1 MQPARVMLLNNES
14 ESLNLFRV
22 RALRNFDCWFVFR
35 SPNAWHDMGHGLGGI
50 YLSRFMKGPQ
60 AKTLNGLFG
69 RFYCHRRLFLSAVV
83 RLLKP
88 VALPFVLITAGML
101 GLVLLPALPRA
112 SPASFT
118 LFGRFLSPAGWGLTT
133 TTVTS
138 PGPDLTVLP
147 GETVTVSL
155 SAGDGVTH
163 NWGVDYNGNGVP
175 DQGEPLSPNF
185 GSMAIPYTFT
195 ATTIPGI
202 YVYWCYIHKGA
213 MFGKLIVQSPG
224 PDYSVASNPSSLTIP
239 QGASANSTVSITSL
253 NNFAGSVTLTSSSSP
268 PGLLTSSFTVNPVMV
283 PPSGTA
289 KSNFTISVPAGTSPT
304 SYSITVTAKNSTT
317 FSHSATVS
325 VTVVIP
331 DFKIALSS
339 SSLTVA
345 PGSSENVTVTLTSL
359 NGFSGTVSLTS
370 TLTSPGPQVTFSPTS
385 VTLYSGG
392 TVSST
397 LSVSAASSG
406 AYSTPIPLGNY
417 NVNVTGTSRSLVH
430 SATLALTIGA
440 SSGAGALPTLAIV
453 AVGIASAVAIVVAGV
468 YFLRR
473 RSRPKT

>member
-1 MQPARVMLLNNES
+1 M
-14 ESLNLFRV
+14 
-22 RALRNFDCWFVFR
+22 
-35 SPNAWHDMGHGLGGI
+35 
-50 YLSRFMKGPQ
+50 
-60 AKTLNGLFG
+60 
-69 RFYCHRRLFLSAVV
+69 SATV

-88 VALPFVLITAGML
+88 IALPFLLITAGML
-101 GLVLLPALPRA
+101 GMTLLPALPRA

-118 LFGRFLSPAGWGLTT
+118 LFGRISSPAGWGAMTT
-133 TTVTS
+133 TATS

-147 GETVTVSL
+147 GETVTISHT
-155 SAGDGVTH
+155 SGDGISH
-163 NWGVDYNGNGVP
+163 NWGVDYNGNGVSDP
-175 DQGEPLSPNF
+175 GEPLSSNF
-185 GSMAIPYTFT
+185 GSTAIPFTFT
-195 ATTIPGI
+195 ATTTPGT
-202 YVYWCYIHKGA
+202 YMYWCFIHKGS
-213 MFGKLIVQSPG
+213 MFGKFIVSPPG
-224 PDYSVASNPSSLTIP
+224 PDYSVSSNPSSLPIL

-253 NNFAGSVTLTSSSSP
+253 NNFAGSVTLSSSSSP
-268 PGLLTSSFTVNPVMV
+268 PGLLTSSFSVNPVMV
-283 PPSGTA
+283 PSSGTA
-289 KSNFTISVPAGTSPT
+289 KSNFTISVPAGASPA

-317 FSHSATVS
+317 FSHSATVT
-325 VTVVIP
+325 VTVVIA

-406 AYSTPIPLGNY
+406 AYSTPVPPGNY
-417 NVNVTGTSRSLVH
+417 NVNVTGTSGSLVH
-430 SATLALTIGA
+430 SATLALTIGS
-440 SSGAGALPTLAIV
+440 SSGAGALPTLAIIG
-453 AVGIASAVAIVVAGV
+453 VGIVSAVAVVAAGV

-473 RSRPKT
+473 RSKPKT

>member
-1 MQPARVMLLNNES
+1 M
-14 ESLNLFRV
+14 
-22 RALRNFDCWFVFR
+22 
-35 SPNAWHDMGHGLGGI
+35 
-50 YLSRFMKGPQ
+50 
-60 AKTLNGLFG
+60 
-69 RFYCHRRLFLSAVV
+69 SATV

-88 VALPFVLITAGML
+88 IALPFLLIAAGML
-101 GLVLLPALPRA
+101 GITLLPALPRA

-118 LFGRFLSPAGWGLTT
+118 LFGRILPPAGWGAMT

-147 GETVTVSL
+147 GETVTISL
-155 SAGDGVTH
+155 TSDDGISH
-163 NWGVDYNGNGVP
+163 NWGVDYNGNGVSDP
-175 DQGEPLSPNF
+175 GEPLSSNF
-185 GSMAIPYTFT
+185 GSTAIPFTFT
-195 ATTIPGI
+195 ATTTPGT
-202 YVYWCYIHKGA
+202 YTYWCFIHKGP
-213 MFGKLIVQSPG
+213 MFGKFIVSPPG
-224 PDYSVASNPSSLTIP
+224 PDYSVSSNPSSLQIL
-239 QGASANSTVSITSL
+239 QGASANSTISITSL
-253 NNFAGSVTLTSSSSP
+253 NNFAGSVTLSSSSSSP
-268 PGLLTSSFTVNPVMV
+268 PGLLTSSFSVNPIMV
-283 PPSGTA
+283 PQSGTA
-289 KSNFTISVPAGTSPT
+289 KSNFTITVPAGTSPA

-317 FSHSATVS
+317 FSHSATVT

-370 TLTSPGPQVTFSPTS
+370 TLTSPGPQVTFSPIS
-385 VTLYSGG
+385 VTLSPGG

-406 AYSTPIPLGNY
+406 AYSTPVPLGNY
-417 NVNVTGTSRSLVH
+417 NVNVTGTSGSLVH
-430 SATLALTIGA
+430 SATLALTIGS

-453 AVGIASAVAIVVAGV
+453 GVGIASAVAIVVAGV

-473 RSRPKT
+473 RSKPKT

>member
-1 MQPARVMLLNNES
+1 
-14 ESLNLFRV
+14 
-22 RALRNFDCWFVFR
+22 
-35 SPNAWHDMGHGLGGI
+35 
-50 YLSRFMKGPQ
+50 MKGPQ

-88 VALPFVLITAGML
+88 VALPFLLITAGML

-112 SPASFT
+112 NPASFT

-147 GETVTVSL
+147 GETVTMSL
-155 SAGDGVTH
+155 TAGDGIGH

-175 DQGEPLSPNF
+175 DPGEPLSGNF
-185 GSMAIPYTFT
+185 GSTAIPYTFT

-202 YVYWCYIHKGA
+202 YTYWCYIHKGP
-213 MFGKLIVQSPG
+213 MFGKFIVSPPG
-224 PDYSVASNPSSLTIP
+224 PDYSVSSNPSSLTIP
-239 QGASANSTVSITSL
+239 QGASANSTVSITSF
-253 NNFAGSVTLTSSSSP
+253 NNFAGSVTLSSSSP
-268 PGLLTSSFTVNPVMV
+268 PGLLTSIFSVNPVVV

-289 KSNFTISVPAGTSPT
+289 KSNFTISVPAGTSPA
-304 SYSITVTAKNSTT
+304 SYSFTVTAKNSTT